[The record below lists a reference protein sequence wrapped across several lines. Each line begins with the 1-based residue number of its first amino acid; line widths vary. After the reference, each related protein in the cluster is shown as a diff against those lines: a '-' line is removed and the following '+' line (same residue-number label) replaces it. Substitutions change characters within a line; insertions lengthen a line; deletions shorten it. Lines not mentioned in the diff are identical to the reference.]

1 MNNKDFFKAL
11 KKESKEYSDD
21 ITEGFPYFCL
31 KIFWDSLS
39 KDDIENALSGLR
51 TNDESIDAFFIDEEN
66 KEINFIQCKSHE
78 SDTHCKALKK
88 EWLSYLNDIEN
99 KLQDHRFIDD
109 HKNERIKEIAKDY
122 LIWSKKGFKP
132 KKYFFHLGRGNKNIL
147 EHYDGKITYYGQN
160 GIKDEYIE
168 YLSKLD
174 RTEPPEIEIKLA
186 YNIIEPN
193 ISSKHKTLVSI
204 ITGDEIINLR
214 EKYRYKLF
222 DKNLRFGLGH
232 NKVNKSIIETAL
244 GESKNFYFYNNGI
257 TITSK
262 GFKYKQV
269 SHKLRI
275 EFPQIIN
282 GAQTVNA
289 IYEAFKNR
297 ENKLS
302 RKNMCDS
309 NEDAK
314 KEFENLKI
322 LFRIIQDSEK
332 DGKKTSIFEEKV
344 IRYNNTQNSIK
355 ETDFYANHPEQ
366 IRLQE
371 LFAQYGYFYEIKRG
385 DRKYL
390 ESGETHNLLKK
401 KKKDFKFWDEKI
413 DIERLA
419 SLWMAYQLDPTLD
432 KVQKSNIFG
441 YAKDKY
447 YDILF
452 KDEDFDEGD
461 VKEMILALNLF
472 DIIISQTEIYGNTI
486 KKGQIISK
494 ISQIK
499 KDDKSNKTFENI
511 KQIIQDSLFLG
522 KMVRKHCESIDMF
535 FKNKEALLETI
546 KDYQFF
552 SQGRYLTLAIFA
564 LIIKKCEYLKPII
577 EANLF
582 SNKKFIKDKI
592 VAPWLKIIL
601 DDLMKKEFTN
611 FNKEIG
617 SSIKTFYG
625 RTSTWESIQTRF
637 DKLIYTRDQEFENIF
652 PLNL

>member
-1 MNNKDFFKAL
+1 
-11 KKESKEYSDD
+11 
-21 ITEGFPYFCL
+21 
-31 KIFWDSLS
+31 
-39 KDDIENALSGLR
+39 LR
-51 TNDESIDAFFIDEEN
+51 
-66 KEINFIQCKSHE
+66 
-78 SDTHCKALKK
+78 
-88 EWLSYLNDIEN
+88 
-99 KLQDHRFIDD
+99 
-109 HKNERIKEIAKDY
+109 
-122 LIWSKKGFKP
+122 
-132 KKYFFHLGRGNKNIL
+132 
-147 EHYDGKITYYGQN
+147 
-160 GIKDEYIE
+160 
-168 YLSKLD
+168 
-174 RTEPPEIEIKLA
+174 
-186 YNIIEPN
+186 
-193 ISSKHKTLVSI
+193 
-204 ITGDEIINLR
+204 
-214 EKYRYKLF
+214 
-222 DKNLRFGLGH
+222 
-232 NKVNKSIIETAL
+232 
-244 GESKNFYFYNNGI
+244 ESKNFYFYNNGI

-269 SHKLRI
+269 SNKLRI

-289 IYEAFKNR
+289 IYEAFQQR

-302 RKNMCDS
+302 RINMSDS
-309 NEDAK
+309 RENAK
-314 KEFENLKI
+314 EEFKNLKI

-344 IRYNNTQNSIK
+344 IRYNNSQNSIK

-390 ESGETHNLLKK
+390 ESGEVHNLLKK
-401 KKKDFKFWDEKI
+401 KKKDFKFWEEKI

-452 KDEDFDEGD
+452 KGEDFDEGD
-461 VKEMILALNLF
+461 VKEMILAFNLF

-494 ISQIK
+494 ISQMK
-499 KDDKSNKTFENI
+499 KEDKPNKAFENI
-511 KQIIQDSLFLG
+511 KQIIQNSLFLG
-522 KMVRKHCESIDMF
+522 KILKKHCDSIDMF

-564 LIIKKCEYLKPII
+564 LIIKECGYLKTII

-582 SNKKFIKDKI
+582 SNKKFIQGKI

-601 DDLMKKEFTN
+601 DDLMKKEFAN

-625 RTSTWESIQTRF
+625 RTSTWESIQKRF
-637 DKLIYTRDQEFENIF
+637 NKLIYTRDQEFENIF